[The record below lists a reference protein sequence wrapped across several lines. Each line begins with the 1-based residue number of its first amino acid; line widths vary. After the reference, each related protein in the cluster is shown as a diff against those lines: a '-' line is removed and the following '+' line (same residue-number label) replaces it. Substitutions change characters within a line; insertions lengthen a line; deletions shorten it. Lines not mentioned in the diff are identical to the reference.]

1 MGLSSWLTLLIG
13 AMLLVGCGSSDHYDA
28 VDGAAAD
35 RLPSPSPRISDVE
48 ATSAAAPN
56 EGTLNVRARSA
67 LQRRLGA
74 VHFVV
79 RDAAG
84 DVIAGGDQEADGGHL
99 EALELSMALPAGE
112 GLRLQLTATT
122 TGVETS
128 TCTASVGPFRIE
140 AGSEASFD
148 VFVWRCDGAPGADAP
163 EPECYWLADWVGVTS
178 TSAAIGELIGVSAA
192 GHDAAGDPAR
202 IVWSARAP
210 EQGRFIDAT
219 AGETAFRCAAPNAA
233 VALSVAL
240 SDGSCQSQLTKL
252 VACREAPGVR
262 RSAPQ

>member
-1 MGLSSWLTLLIG
+1 
-13 AMLLVGCGSSDHYDA
+13 
-28 VDGAAAD
+28 
-35 RLPSPSPRISDVE
+35 
-48 ATSAAAPN
+48 
-56 EGTLNVRARSA
+56 
-67 LQRRLGA
+67 
-74 VHFVV
+74 
-79 RDAAG
+79 
-84 DVIAGGDQEADGGHL
+84 L

-178 TSAAIGELIGVSAA
+178 TSAAIGE
-192 GHDAAGDPAR
+192 
-202 IVWSARAP
+202 
-210 EQGRFIDAT
+210 QGRFIDAT